1 MYEEGRGGEGRG
13 ATAQVEGLGGRGS
26 AVYEEGRHGEGG
38 GVGAFHMK
46 RGSVGIVGI
55 VGVSLVG
62 LVALW

>member
-26 AVYEEGRHGEGG
+26 ARFEEGRHSEGG
-38 GVGAFHMK
+38 GVGAFHM